1 MPLRLIPPGTRKGN
15 RVYLVR
21 GTLAGRR
28 YEIST
33 ETADETAAL
42 AFKAGL
48 ELEILDRRV
57 PQPGEALSFGQAIE
71 LYRDFR
77 DPAKADS
84 GRLDRLKAGMG
95 DRPLAEIRHAF
106 LVDHA
111 NRVMPGRAAATR
123 NREIMR
129 PAAAVLHHAARNG
142 YCAWLR
148 IELFKE
154 RRPATRAVSVD
165 VARALI
171 AAAPEGP
178 RRLFL
183 LWVFR
188 QGMRISD
195 TLKVRRERIDLAA
208 RTVTYHVGKADRP
221 DVVPSMTRSG
231 KPSSTKATTRPS
243 AGRCFP
249 GPRAAASINGYDR
262 SPSGSASHS
271 RRTWR
276 ATPSVKSSTT
286 RAKASAPSWTC
297 SITPTSSRARAIS
310 RPTSKCCARP
320 GGVSASWDAR
330 PPDRQIKADEK
341 IKISALKHSSCD
353 AVALAEFIL
362 KLYS

>member
-221 DVVPSMTRSG
+221 DVVKPLDDEIWETLVNEGDDAPKRGPLFPWTTRSG
-231 KPSSTKATTRPS
+231 VYKWLRPLALGLGVAFTPHMARHTLGKELNDKGEGIRTIMDMLDHADIKSSARYQSTDVEVLRA
-243 AGRCFP
+243 AGRRL
-249 GPRAAASINGYDR
+249 G
-262 SPSGSASHS
+262 
-271 RRTWR
+271 
-276 ATPSVKSSTT
+276 
-286 RAKASAPSWTC
+286 
-297 SITPTSSRARAIS
+297 
-310 RPTSKCCARP
+310 
-320 GGVSASWDAR
+320 
-330 PPDRQIKADEK
+330 
-341 IKISALKHSSCD
+341 
-353 AVALAEFIL
+353 
-362 KLYS
+362 KLGR